1 MNEYEN
7 LRRKAERLREQYP
20 KGTRVL
26 LISMGN
32 DPRPIESGTRGTVD
46 CVDDMAT
53 VHCTFDNGRTLGL
66 IDSEDSFR
74 KLTQKELAEE
84 QQTMDGSGAPKM
96 RM

>member
-32 DPRPIESGTRGTVD
+32 DPRPIESGPRGTVD

-53 VHCTFDNGRTLGL
+53 LWIVKYYG
-66 IDSEDSFR
+66 
-74 KLTQKELAEE
+74 K
-84 QQTMDGSGAPKM
+84 
-96 RM
+96 

>member
-1 MNEYEN
+1 MNEYEK

-46 CVDDMAT
+46 FVDDMAT
-53 VHCTFDNGRTLGL
+53 VFCSFDNGRSLGL

-74 KLTQKELAEE
+74 KLTQQELAEE
-84 QQTMDGSGAPKM
+84 QQTMDRSGAPKM